1 MSHRRPSH
9 ALLARRPGRLV
20 WLLAAALVTLLAG
33 STLFIGSSWAGNNQ
47 GIGFGAVGGVS
58 ITPEGVLAQP
68 TAEEQKLLRDKYVKE
83 WKEVPAGLNQPVELR
98 KISLRAIE
106 QAVAKAEQDV
116 AYDLSDEIRFL
127 AGIQRIQYVLVYPEH
142 GDIVLAGPG
151 EGWRIDERGNF
162 VGVTTGRPVMRLE
175 DLLVALRTVEN
186 ARQGGI
192 TVSIDPTPEGRQ
204 RYAQLQRTFKQFT
217 PQVLAAIEK
226 AFGPQ
231 NITITGVPQTSR
243 FARTLV
249 GSDFQM
255 KRIAM
260 KLTASPVK
268 GLPSYLD
275 VIKQDKVKV
284 TNMMPR
290 WWLACNY
297 EPLGKS
303 ADGLAWEIRGQGV
316 KVMTEDEVIGADGS
330 VTGTGKANPAAQ
342 KWANLMTEKYDEL
355 SVKEPI
361 FGELRNIMDLSVVAA
376 LIAKENMLSK
386 ANLEIPMLMK
396 QDSKLKLVA
405 FPAPKTV
412 PTQCSFMKGNGETI
426 VTASGGVEISSWHV
440 AGRAVESPDAAKVRS
455 AATAKD
461 DSLWWN

>member
-1 MSHRRPSH
+1 MSHRKSH
-9 ALLARRPGRLV
+9 ARITGRVGWPLCLWAV
-20 WLLAAALVTLLAG
+20 ALVLVASVTQ
-33 STLFIGSSWAGNNQ
+33 AGNNN
-47 GIGFGAVGGVS
+47 GFGVSAVGGVS
-58 ITPEGVLAQP
+58 INPEGVLAQP
-68 TAEEQKLLRDKYVKE
+68 TAEEQKLLRDHYVKA

-106 QAVAKAEQDV
+106 EAVAKAEQDV
-116 AYDLSDEIRFL
+116 AYDLPDEIRFL
-127 AGIQRIQYVLVYPEH
+127 AGIQRIQYVLIYPEQN
-142 GDIVLAGPG
+142 DIVLAGPG
-151 EGWRIDERGNF
+151 EGWKIDDRGNY

-175 DLLVALRTVEN
+175 DLLVALRTVED

-192 TVSIDPTPEGRQ
+192 TVSIDPTTEGRQ
-204 RYAQLQRTFKQFT
+204 RYAQLKPKLRQVT
-217 PQVLAAIEK
+217 PQVLAMVEK

-231 NITITGVPQTSR
+231 DIKITGVPETSR

-275 VIKQDKVKV
+275 LVKQNPSKI

-303 ADGLAWEIRGQGV
+303 ADGLAWELRGPGV
-316 KVMTEDEVIGADGS
+316 KVMTEDEAIGEDGS
-330 VTGTGKANPAAQ
+330 VKGTGKANPSAQ
-342 KWANLMTEKYDEL
+342 KWADLMTEKYDEL

-361 FGELRNIMDLSVVAA
+361 FGELRNVMDLAVISA
-376 LIAKENMLSK
+376 LIAKENLLAK
-386 ANLEIPMLMK
+386 ANLEIPTLMSSE
-396 QDSKLKLVA
+396 SKLALVR

-412 PTQCSFMKGNGETI
+412 ATQCSHVKASTGETI
-426 VTASGGVEISSWHV
+426 LTASGGVEITSWQV
-440 AGRAVESPDAAKVRS
+440 ADRAVESAEAAKVRTQ
-455 AATAKD
+455 AAGK
-461 DSLWWN
+461 SGGLWWN